1 MTFNF
6 KLFRALTSFNLFISG
21 FFLMMLL
28 VTLLSGAGPALIF
41 FIFIGSIFMHSISCI
56 QLQKSL
62 IDKAIPFKRG
72 GRLLGFGVAA
82 IFYAGLLILSYII
95 FQVYHERVVDE
106 VAKQIELLP
115 KDQQKEITPEM
126 LRNMM
131 NGIMVFLVIFA
142 VTILANVHLSFS
154 FLKEWKNRKYTNIDL
169 DINDI
174 NVEH

>member
-1 MTFNF
+1 MTFDF
-6 KLFRALTSFNLFISG
+6 KLFRALTSFNLFFSG

-28 VTLLSGAGPALIF
+28 VTLFSGAGPALIF
-41 FIFIGSIFMHSISCI
+41 FLLIGSVFMHSLVSV

-62 IDKAIPFKRG
+62 MDKSIAFKRG

-95 FQVYHERVVDE
+95 FQVYHDRVVDE
-106 VAKQIELLP
+106 MTKQIALLP
-115 KDQQKEITPEM
+115 KDQQKEITPEI
-126 LRNMM
+126 LRSTM
-131 NGIMVFLVIFA
+131 NAIMVFLVIFA
-142 VTILANVHLSFS
+142 LTILANVHLSFS
-154 FLKEWKNRKYTNIDL
+154 FLKEWKNRKDTNIDL